1 VEARAMDDA
10 GAMTSREEDD
20 RCGGDADE
28 RTVEAVGR
36 LSEALETTERA
47 RGHLY
52 SFHQLTGS
60 ADVQLGD
67 ACDQLR
73 AAGHDDLAD
82 RIEHELL
89 GRNVIDGRWT
99 FQVIEEYDDTYWSA
113 FRELE
118 LEVRDKLLDGQR
130 HVHEARMKRDRRT
143 HGHPDHTAGP

>member
-1 VEARAMDDA
+1 
-10 GAMTSREEDD
+10 MTQSEEDA
-20 RCGGDADE
+20 RCGDDADE
-28 RTVEAVGR
+28 LTVEAVGR

-60 ADVQLGD
+60 ADMQLGD

-73 AAGHDDLAD
+73 EAGHTDLAQ
-82 RIEHELL
+82 RLECELL

-99 FQVIEEYDDTYWSA
+99 FQLIEEYDETYWSTFRA
-113 FRELE
+113 FEQ
-118 LEVRDKLLDGQR
+118 EVRETLLDGRR

-143 HGHPDHTAGP
+143 HGHRDHTAGP

>member
-10 GAMTSREEDD
+10 DAMTSSQDEG
-20 RCGGDADE
+20 RCASDADE

-60 ADVQLGD
+60 ADIQLGD

-73 AAGHDDLAD
+73 EAGHADLAD

-113 FRELE
+113 LRELE
-118 LEVRDKLLDGQR
+118 QEVRDKLLDGRR

-143 HGHPDHTAGP
+143 HGHPNHAAGP